1 MYMEGTYLCMTLA
14 IDWFTGPLAYLATQ
28 NVRHY
33 KLQLETAVAVAVA
46 FKIQRCAGVDVD
58 RVSVWVL
65 VANQKF
71 QICLGS
77 RAWTYLGP
85 DTTTAFLYLYKS
97 FICRQR
103 QLEQREFVTISD
115 WTSLN
120 DR

>member
-1 MYMEGTYLCMTLA
+1 MTLA

-46 FKIQRCAGVDVD
+46 FKIQRCVGVHVD

-71 QICLGS
+71 QMSWFKSMDI
-77 RAWTYLGP
+77 LGP